1 MSISKKQ
8 ERITDISAPLGAGV
22 RSYVIDTSV
31 LLSDPRAILRF
42 AEHQVVLPVIVIT
55 ELEGKRHDPEL
66 GYFARQALRLLDDL
80 RVEHGGLNRPVPLG
94 DQGGSLVVELN
105 HVSDTVL
112 PVSFRLKDNDSL
124 ILAVALSLANEGK
137 DVCIVSKDLPMRVKA
152 SALGLE
158 AEEYRAEWV
167 GSDVEGPGP
176 RRSRCPTT
184 WWTGSTA
191 ARPSWSRAP
200 RGCRPTRA

>member
-66 GYFARQALRLLDDL
+66 GYFARQALRLL
-80 RVEHGGLNRPVPLG
+80 G
-94 DQGGSLVVELN
+94 
-105 HVSDTVL
+105 
-112 PVSFRLKDNDSL
+112 
-124 ILAVALSLANEGK
+124 
-137 DVCIVSKDLPMRVKA
+137 
-152 SALGLE
+152 
-158 AEEYRAEWV
+158 
-167 GSDVEGPGP
+167 
-176 RRSRCPTT
+176 RS
-184 WWTGSTA
+184 
-191 ARPSWSRAP
+191 
-200 RGCRPTRA
+200 

>member
-8 ERITDISAPLGAGV
+8 ERIVDISAPLGAGV

-66 GYFARQALRLLDDL
+66 GYFSRQALRLLDDL

-167 GSDVEGPGP
+167 GSDVEWSG
-176 RRSRCPTT
+176 
-184 WWTGSTA
+184 TA
-191 ARPSWSRAP
+191 ALEVPDDVVDRL
-200 RGCRPTRA
+200 